1 MTRTQIQLPE
11 PLFQRL
17 KKIAAL
23 RDWSVAELIRRG
35 METYVQTC
43 PEVTE
48 SPTPWAMPLL
58 RRSGGHLIDPALVS
72 AEAEAVERR
81 YTKA

>member
-1 MTRTQIQLPE
+1 
-11 PLFQRL
+11 
-17 KKIAAL
+17 
-23 RDWSVAELIRRG
+23 

>member
-11 PLFQRL
+11 PLFQQL
-17 KKIAAL
+17 KKIAAV

-35 METYVQTC
+35 MESYVQTC
-43 PEVTE
+43 PEV
-48 SPTPWAMPLL
+48 SRPDTPWTMPVL
-58 RRSGGHLIDPALVS
+58 RRSGGHRLDPATVS

-81 YTKA
+81 FTTA